1 MSTGAA
7 QMQSRVSKKF
17 AAACLLVPGAA
28 AMACVS
34 AAWTMSR
41 QQAATSDP
49 IWSATE
55 VILSASEV
63 VALRFPDD
71 LEIADVAPRVERAAG
86 EATARADRGD
96 IGVLF
101 NPLPTYPTTVA
112 PPEAATPAP
121 AVELASLTQAA
132 PPSQAQL
139 TAAANKLAIAA
150 AHPHPTVNTRP
161 GAVLSDG
168 QIANIKQRLKLTPD
182 QQQMWPAVEVALR
195 NLNYGKKAD
204 GAHKNAGSQDA
215 TRRVATLDTDSDE
228 VQHLTSAAFPLI
240 MSFSDDQKRELHVL
254 AHVAG
259 LEQLVPKF

>member
-1 MSTGAA
+1 
-7 QMQSRVSKKF
+7 MQSRVNKKF

-34 AAWTMSR
+34 AAWTVSR

-49 IWSATE
+49 ISSATE
-55 VILSASEV
+55 VLLSASEV

-71 LEIADVAPRVERAAG
+71 LEIADIAQPMERAAG
-86 EATARADRGD
+86 EEAARADVGD
-96 IGVLF
+96 TRLGDTRLLF

-112 PPEAATPAP
+112 PPEPATPAP
-121 AVELASLTQAA
+121 EVELASLTQAAPA

-139 TAAANKLAIAA
+139 TAAASKLANAA
-150 AHPHPTVNTRP
+150 AHSHPTVNTRP

-195 NLNYGKKAD
+195 NLNYNKKAD
-204 GAHKNAGSQDA
+204 GAHKNGGSQDTTQRA
-215 TRRVATLDTDSDE
+215 ATLDTDSTE

>member
-1 MSTGAA
+1 
-7 QMQSRVSKKF
+7 MQSRVNKKF

-28 AMACVS
+28 AVACVS
-34 AAWTMSR
+34 AAWTVSR

-49 IWSATE
+49 MSTTE

-71 LEIADVAPRVERAAG
+71 LEIADVAQPVERG
-86 EATARADRGD
+86 EATARADMGD

-112 PPEAATPAP
+112 PPEAAPVMPPAP
-121 AVELASLTQAA
+121 AVELASLTEAA

-139 TAAANKLAIAA
+139 TAAANKLANAA
-150 AHPHPTVNTRP
+150 AHPHPTVSTRP

-204 GAHKNAGSQDA
+204 GAHKNAGSQEG
-215 TRRVATLDTDSDE
+215 THRVATLDTDSDE

>member
-1 MSTGAA
+1 
-7 QMQSRVSKKF
+7 MQSRVNKKF

-34 AAWTMSR
+34 AAWTVSR
-41 QQAATSDP
+41 QQSATSDP

-71 LEIADVAPRVERAAG
+71 LEIADIAQPVERG
-86 EATARADRGD
+86 EATARADVGD
-96 IGVLF
+96 ISVLF

-112 PPEAATPAP
+112 PPQAAPMTPAP
-121 AVELASLTQAA
+121 AAELASLTQAA

-139 TAAANKLAIAA
+139 TAAANKLANAA
-150 AHPHPTVNTRP
+150 AHPHPMVNTRP

-215 TRRVATLDTDSDE
+215 THRVATLDTDSDE

>member
-1 MSTGAA
+1 
-7 QMQSRVSKKF
+7 MQSRVNKKF

-28 AMACVS
+28 AVACVS
-34 AAWTMSR
+34 AAWTVSR
-41 QQAATSDP
+41 QQSATSDP
-49 IWSATE
+49 VSSATE

-71 LEIADVAPRVERAAG
+71 LEIADIAQPVERG
-86 EATARADRGD
+86 EATARADTGD

-112 PPEAATPAP
+112 PPEAAPMTPPAAP
-121 AVELASLTQAA
+121 AAIELASLTQAA

-150 AHPHPTVNTRP
+150 AHPHPTVNARP

-204 GAHKNAGSQDA
+204 GAHRNAGSQDA
-215 TRRVATLDTDSDE
+215 THRVATLDTDSDE

>member
-1 MSTGAA
+1 
-7 QMQSRVSKKF
+7 MQSRVNKKF

-28 AMACVS
+28 AVACVS
-34 AAWTMSR
+34 AAWTVSR
-41 QQAATSDP
+41 QQSATSDP

-71 LEIADVAPRVERAAG
+71 LEIADIAQPAERAAG
-86 EATARADRGD
+86 EATARADMGD
-96 IGVLF
+96 VGVLF

-112 PPEAATPAP
+112 PPQAAPVTPAP

-139 TAAANKLAIAA
+139 TAADNKLAVAA

-215 TRRVATLDTDSDE
+215 THRVATLDTDSDE